1 MIIKE
6 ARIGSFAGIENK
18 VIKFHRGINVIYGEN
33 EAGKTTIHTFIRG
46 MLFYATPLGCLWWFA
61 ELKYAGAAFFFC
73 LAILIYGMFTLP
85 FINIYGSFV
94 KDDEEQVVKDEVGPI
109 KSCVGLFAAVLGPVL
124 GIWLFISSM
133 PYWDLKE
140 RREVEENQK
149 VYITPHEN
157 CYHST
162 KDCYTIRG
170 HKIKEI
176 PLYKAKKKGRRPCD
190 ICY

>member
-1 MIIKE
+1 MKMYNKFRQYQEKPKE
-6 ARIGSFAGIENK
+6 RQQPPSRTSRTKEFVRSML
-18 VIKFHRGINVIYGEN
+18 VIS
-33 EAGKTTIHTFIRG
+33 
-46 MLFYATPLGCLWWFA
+46 TPLGCLWWFA

-85 FINIYGSFV
+85 FINLYGSFV
-94 KDDEEQVVKDEVGPI
+94 KEDEEQAVKDEVGPI

>member
-1 MIIKE
+1 MKMYNKFRQYQE
-6 ARIGSFAGIENK
+6 KPKNRQPPRTSRTIEFVRSML
-18 VIKFHRGINVIYGEN
+18 VIS
-33 EAGKTTIHTFIRG
+33 
-46 MLFYATPLGCLWWFA
+46 TPLGCLWWFA

-73 LAILIYGMFTLP
+73 LAILICGTVTLP
-85 FINIYGSFV
+85 FINLYGSIV
-94 KDDEEQVVKDEVGPI
+94 KEDEEQVVKDEVGI
-109 KSCVGLFAAVLGPVL
+109 VKLSGGCLAAVLGPVL

>member
-1 MIIKE
+1 MNIINKFRQYQE
-6 ARIGSFAGIENK
+6 KPKNRQPPPRKSRTIEF
-18 VIKFHRGINVIYGEN
+18 V
-33 EAGKTTIHTFIRG
+33 RG
-46 MLFYATPLGCLWWFA
+46 MLVYLTPLGCLWWFA

-73 LAILIYGMFTLP
+73 LALLIYGMVTLP
-85 FINIYGSFV
+85 FIKYYEMIV
-94 KDDEEQVVKDEVGPI
+94 KEEEQVEKEEVGPI
-109 KSCVGLFAAVLGPVL
+109 KSCVGYFAAVLGPVL

-133 PYWDLKE
+133 PYWDLTE
-140 RREVEENQK
+140 RRELEESPS
-149 VYITPHEN
+149 VYITPPEN

>member
-1 MIIKE
+1 MNIFNNFQQYQEKPKN
-6 ARIGSFAGIENK
+6 RQPRTSRTIEF
-18 VIKFHRGINVIYGEN
+18 V
-33 EAGKTTIHTFIRG
+33 RG
-46 MLFYATPLGCLWWFA
+46 MLFYYATPLGCLWWFA

-149 VYITPHEN
+149 VYITSHEN